1 MKMMDLI
8 HGKNPADTLV
18 DFLRFAC
25 SELNISTLPK
35 IELLNRHVVNSE
47 SNSFAAYVPSKKK
60 IILYAK
66 NRHILDILR
75 SLCHEL
81 VHYRQ
86 DLAGELH
93 ATSGETGSD
102 HENEANAVA
111 GQVMRKYGKMHPNLF
126 S

>member
-1 MKMMDLI
+1 MMDLI
-8 HGKNPADTLV
+8 HGKSPAETLV

-25 SELNISTLPK
+25 KELELKTLPT
-35 IELLNRHVVNSE
+35 IELLNHHVVNDE

-60 IILYAK
+60 IVLYAK

-93 ATSGETGSD
+93 AASGKTGSD

-111 GQVMRKYGKMHPNLF
+111 GQVLRKYGKMHPELF